1 MFLFWN
7 LWAASVLRTFSVS
20 TNIRTFKAISNPS
33 FLTSI
38 SPESDT
44 RVGEETKQEA
54 SSDAR
59 QEGGGQHNITSQS
72 QSSPQCHTP
81 GIHVDGAGRLLHH
94 ALHRFTSTCRWWGR
108 TEIFFY
114 DSKNVRLLS
123 GPAHLQHLKANR
135 QVFSFSIF
143 PPHPPVL
150 LLQTDQHLLLFGS
163 HLKHELIRMKSHF

>member
-1 MFLFWN
+1 MFWFWN

-44 RVGEETKQEA
+44 RVGEEAKQEA

-94 ALHRFTSTCRWWGR
+94 ALHPTAAVHLHLQMMRKDWN
-108 TEIFFY
+108 IFFMTQKTWGCSVARLTFNT
-114 DSKNVRLLS
+114 SKPIGRFSPFPFFLHILLS
-123 GPAHLQHLKANR
+123 SCCR
-135 QVFSFSIF
+135 QISTSSS
-143 PPHPPVL
+143 L
-150 LLQTDQHLLLFGS
+150 ARTS
-163 HLKHELIRMKSHF
+163 NMNW